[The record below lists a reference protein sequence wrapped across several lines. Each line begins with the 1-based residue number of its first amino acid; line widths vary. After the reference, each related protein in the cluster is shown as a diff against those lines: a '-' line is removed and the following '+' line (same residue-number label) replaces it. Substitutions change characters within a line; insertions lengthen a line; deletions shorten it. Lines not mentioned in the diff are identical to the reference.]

1 MYRVRS
7 FPVASSSLAAFKEPA
22 DDISHLKANRHR
34 NQRNG
39 KNHHHA
45 YSRAHIIYSVLLLCG
60 LHIVRSLGQ
69 REFTFYSTKMTK
81 AEKLFAAADK
91 RDKQKMYSI
100 IAFFAILAV
109 SHSLFPPAFFRIDYS
124 YIFSGKCRKQI
135 SI

>member
-1 MYRVRS
+1 LKGDRCDQATSARNSEEIRLSVNNISLLCKKCRVRS

-22 DDISHLKANRHR
+22 ADISHLKANRHR

-69 REFTFYSTKMTK
+69 REFIHFI
-81 AEKLFAAADK
+81 
-91 RDKQKMYSI
+91 R
-100 IAFFAILAV
+100 
-109 SHSLFPPAFFRIDYS
+109 
-124 YIFSGKCRKQI
+124 RK
-135 SI
+135 